1 MLGAG
6 AFTENFRS
14 ALNGFNR
21 TDVVQFI
28 QRQTVEHEKAM
39 RHLREE
45 NARLKQAA
53 TEPTGDSGAFQA
65 ANAALESQ
73 VEDLTNRLNAAT
85 QQYTA
90 LMAENEKLK
99 AALTA
104 ANAELDAAKKE
115 LETAKEADSATS
127 PSLDRPIAP
136 PTGMATAPG
145 SFDELELAAYCRA
158 EQTERMARERA
169 AASSER
175 IRGIYHQ
182 AESKM
187 NLTASDMAVLMDNLR
202 NNCDQMQALMET
214 ARNILAESAEGLK
227 ASADLSSVV

>member
-39 RHLREE
+39 RLLREE
-45 NARLKQAA
+45 NARLKQTA
-53 TEPTGDSGAFQA
+53 TEPTEDTGNLRATKE
-65 ANAALESQ
+65 ALEAQ
-73 VEDLTNRLNAAT
+73 VEELTQKLNSVY
-85 QQYTA
+85 QKYSA
-90 LMAENEKLK
+90 LMTENEELK
-99 AALTA
+99 KALATA
-104 ANAELDAAKKE
+104 KAE
-115 LETAKEADSATS
+115 LETAKAAETPVPA
-127 PSLDRPIAP
+127 SLDRPIAP
-136 PTGMATAPG
+136 PAGMATAPG
-145 SFDELELAAYCRA
+145 SFDEMELAAYRRA

-169 AASSER
+169 AAASER
-175 IRGIYHQ
+175 IQGVYRQ

-187 NLTASDMAVLMDNLR
+187 SLTANDMTLLMDNLR
-202 NNCDQMQALMET
+202 SNCDQMQALMET

-227 ASADLSSVV
+227 ASADLSGVV